1 MWQDEG
7 FAPGPDNTEVGERRS
22 LYQSY
27 LDAVDWSDA
36 GHVARALRVF
46 EQTARGIEPQ
56 YTKDAFDYL
65 SFDGYRVEASGR
77 IVGGPVAVFREGALA
92 DLDHP
97 DAIREN
103 LDRIT
108 RAIEGDDPAQ
118 AIGSAKELIESTAK
132 IVLREVNQPIDPKDD
147 LPQLVL
153 KAQKSLGVHPTSAS
167 AGPDTSDA
175 VKKILGGATTI
186 TAGIAE
192 LRNRGY
198 GTGHGQAGPRVGLSA
213 RHAHL
218 AVAGARLWCEF
229 ILDTLADPRAPWRKS
244 DKPLPADSEAQSAS

>member
-1 MWQDEG
+1 MATGTVLREIEAMWQDEG
-7 FAPGPDNTEVGERRS
+7 FAPGPDNNEVGERRS

-36 GHVARALRVF
+36 GDVSRALRVF

-65 SFDGYRVEASGR
+65 AFDGYRVETSGR

-92 DLDHP
+92 DLDDP

-132 IVLREVNQPIDPKDD
+132 IVLREVDQPIDPKDD

-153 KAQKSLGVHPTSAS
+153 KAQKSLG
-167 AGPDTSDA
+167 
-175 VKKILGGATTI
+175 
-186 TAGIAE
+186 
-192 LRNRGY
+192 
-198 GTGHGQAGPRVGLSA
+198 
-213 RHAHL
+213 
-218 AVAGARLWCEF
+218 
-229 ILDTLADPRAPWRKS
+229 APHVSVSRT
-244 DKPLPADSEAQSAS
+244 